1 MKRILLVLLVISS
14 NLFSQELPN
23 RIIINK
29 PENIKPGFEFYSY
42 DEAEYLLINDK
53 DYFSLYRNN
62 NNKKEKSKEN
72 DLELIKKVTLKQ
84 ISNLINEIYNPMY
97 DSLSLSILGVDTNY
111 IKDNSKKYIRYC
123 KKRTYSN
130 KLSDEEIEYC
140 YKELKDISN
149 YEYALKREILSLN
162 CGSLYP
168 VESNMKITLL
178 YNDSIVI
185 LNSNNSSPSH
195 FFIIPWIFE
204 YSEKKSFNMNIS
216 KSLFEIF
223 EDSVLLEKNI
233 YNKNRLIDILV
244 EDEVLDKITE
254 GLKKISY
261 KQFSEQIDQLK
272 KQFEILNI
280 EEKRGSS
287 RYYNS
292 EHQMFNIELKNS
304 IMKKNVFLEFFVYNI
319 NGKLYP
325 MDSILN
331 NYQEIIGRIQSVDFL
346 MDYISENPESR
357 INIYYFDNSGINKDV
372 IERFNGSPKGWKK
385 YDNDKS
391 EKKDEYL
398 NLRCGCNFRLDNE
411 YLKGSIVFDLE
422 DKDKLNSTWILLPDN
437 TPVLYILDSDSI
449 FNYSR
454 KDLGFDQ
461 EHSFIYPCKKFD
473 RKGKII
479 N

>member
-14 NLFSQELPN
+14 NLFAQELPN

-42 DEAEYLLINDK
+42 EEAEYVMINEK
-53 DYFSLYRNN
+53 DYFCLYRNN

-72 DLELIKKVTLKQ
+72 DLELIKKVSLKQ

-97 DSLSLSILGVDTNY
+97 DSLSLSIIGIDTNY
-111 IKDNSKKYIRYC
+111 IKNNSEKYFHFIE
-123 KKRTYSN
+123 KRKFN
-130 KLSDEEIEYC
+130 KKLSREEIEYS
-140 YKELKDISN
+140 YEEMKNISN

-168 VESNMKITLL
+168 VESNMKIKLL

-195 FFIIPWIFE
+195 FFIIPWTFE
-204 YSEKKSFNMNIS
+204 HNKKKSFNVNIS

-223 EDSVLLEKNI
+223 EDKLLLDKNI
-233 YNKNRLIDILV
+233 SNQDRLIEILFTSYV
-244 EDEVLDKITE
+244 VYKISDD
-254 GLKKISY
+254 LLKISY
-261 KQFSEQIDQLK
+261 KQFSEEINELK
-272 KQFEILNI
+272 KEFQILSI
-280 EEKRGSS
+280 EEVSTS
-287 RYYNS
+287 NRYDNGDY
-292 EHQMFNIELKNS
+292 QRFNIELKNS
-304 IMKKNVFLEFFVYNI
+304 LMQDNVYLQCTLYNFK
-319 NGKLYP
+319 GELYTR
-325 MDSILN
+325 DSILKEYKDIVNRVQSIDFISDYLSKNPNSRLDIYYFN
-331 NYQEIIGRIQSVDFL
+331 NNG
-346 MDYISENPESR
+346 ISENT
-357 INIYYFDNSGINKDV
+357 
-372 IERFNGSPKGWKK
+372 IEGFNGTPNGWKE
-385 YDNDKS
+385 YDKNKS
-391 EKKDEYL
+391 YL
-398 NLRCGCNFRLDNE
+398 NLNCGCNFRLDNE

-422 DKDKLNSTWILLPDN
+422 EEEKLHSTWILLPDN

-461 EHSFIYPCKKFD
+461 EHSYIHPCKKFD
-473 RKGKII
+473 RKGNII